1 LSNQLFHRLALLDP
15 AEQRDLLRHCRHGIE
30 KESLRVDPAGQL
42 ALTPHPRALGSAL
55 THPQITTDYS
65 EALMELITDAL
76 ENPADTLGEL
86 DAIHRYSYARL
97 GSEQLWT
104 HSMPCPLPD
113 EATIPIAEYG
123 ASHVGKLKHVYRKGL
138 AVRYGKAMQCI
149 AGIHYN
155 FSLPEALWP
164 LLQQDQGDT
173 SPATDWQSGCYIALI
188 RNFRRYSWLL
198 MYLFGASP
206 ALGASF
212 LKGREHTLEKL
223 GDDTLFLPWATS
235 LRMSDLG
242 YQNNAQAS
250 LTPCYNNLESY
261 LDSLR
266 QAVSTP
272 YPPYQAI
279 GTHRDGQWQQLNTN
293 VLQIENE
300 YYSSIRPKRVID
312 SGERPIQALSARG
325 IQYVEVRCLDIDPF
339 LPLGIDLTAARFLD
353 AFLLYCAL
361 EDSPTLSSAECRE
374 CTTNFALTV
383 KEGRRP
389 GLQLSHRGAAVGL
402 KEWGLQLLDSIGAC
416 AERLD
421 AAHGNTLHREALA
434 SQRAKLEDASLTPS
448 ARVLQSLNEDRLG
461 FFAFARRQSER
472 HAKWFRNRPLESAAE
487 AAFEKATH
495 DSLAAQANLERE
507 QQGSFDEYLARYM
520 AAAAAPA

>member
-15 AEQRDLLRHCRHGIE
+15 AEQRELLRHCRHGLE

-42 ALTPHPRALGSAL
+42 ALTPHPRVLGSAL

-65 EALMELITDAL
+65 EALMEFITDAL
-76 ENPADTLGEL
+76 EDPADTLGEL
-86 DAIHRYSYARL
+86 DAIHRYTYARL
-97 GSEQLWT
+97 GGEQLWT

-113 EATIPIAEYG
+113 EAAIPIAEYG
-123 ASHVGKLKHVYRKGL
+123 ASHVGKLKYVYRKGL

-402 KEWGLQLLDSIGAC
+402 KEWGLQLLESIGAC

-421 AAHGNTLHREALA
+421 AAHGNKLHREALA

-448 ARVLQSLNEDRLG
+448 ARVLQSLNEDKLG

-472 HAKWFRNRPLESAAE
+472 HAAWFRSRPLESADE

-495 DSLAAQANLERE
+495 DSLAAQAKLERE
-507 QQGSFDEYLARYM
+507 QQGSFDEYVARYM
-520 AAAAAPA
+520 AAAAA